1 MLSAFVRLRG
11 EKTCLCDLHGKD
23 RETGEVVI
31 AFVRLFCKTA
41 NRWGVNTVRWGV
53 RIFAVVQ
60 NISKTVKPIGG
71 HFDAEY
77 VRHRESRKS
86 ACIRRKAAF

>member
-31 AFVRLFCKTA
+31 AYVRFFCKTA

-53 RIFAVVQ
+53 RIFAVKQ
-60 NISKTVKPIGG
+60 NTPQN
-71 HFDAEY
+71 
-77 VRHRESRKS
+77 RKVD
-86 ACIRRKAAF
+86 R